1 MIAVTDKATDN
12 GPKRVFGEGAESWEL
27 GVGRWELGAA
37 KFSLLSVLISQI
49 AFANVIYSIHL
60 PG

>member
-1 MIAVTDKATDN
+1 MAQ
-12 GPKRVFGEGAESWEL
+12 REFSGEGAESWEL